1 MSGDV
6 GVAHTVEETAGG
18 RATGIRR
25 WIDRHRLLSFLA
37 IAYAFTWVVQGIV
50 RGLGLEASWTQ
61 SILIGFGGFGPP
73 VAAAVVVWASGGSL
87 RTWVG
92 QMFKWRIGARW
103 WLIALGLPFVVLLT
117 GSAIYV
123 AAGGPIDLSSFEPF
137 WVYLFVLA
145 WGTVWGGGQEDLG
158 WRGFMLPLLQ
168 EKYSAL
174 VSSVFV
180 GVAWAGW
187 HLPLFLNATT
197 THGGWPLSQQ
207 LLWVVSILAGS
218 ILWTWM
224 YNSTGGSVLAVA
236 VFHAGINSMGL
247 YHPADYDVIA
257 PGGVPDPW
265 YSLLA
270 EVTGAIPLVI
280 LATLVVLLYGRTR
293 LSKTDSIPTASEIGL
308 TGDRTE
314 EV

>member
-1 MSGDV
+1 MS
-6 GVAHTVEETAGG
+6 TPSTAASV
-18 RATGIRR
+18 RA
-25 WIDRHRLLSFLA
+25 WINQHRIVSFLL
-37 IAYAFTWVVQGIV
+37 IAYSFTWVVQGALAAS
-50 RGLGLEASWTQ
+50 GMEASWTH

-73 VAAAVVVWASGGSL
+73 VGAAVVIRASGGDL
-87 RTWVG
+87 RKWIG
-92 QMFKWRIGARW
+92 QFFHWRIGARW
-103 WLIALGLPFVVLLT
+103 WLIALGLPLVILTTGVVLF
-117 GSAIYV
+117 V
-123 AAGGPIDLSSFEPF
+123 AFGGPIDLGSFPF
-137 WVYLFVLA
+137 PGIYLFALA

-174 VSSVFV
+174 ASSMLV

-236 VFHAGINSMGL
+236 VFHAGVNAMGIF
-247 YHPADYDVIA
+247 HPADTEAMA
-257 PGGVPDPW
+257 PGGVPDPAL
-265 YSLLA
+265 SLLA
-270 EVTGAIPLVI
+270 EVTGALPLVAI
-280 LATLVVLLYGRTR
+280 AVLLVVVYGSDRLATREVP
-293 LSKTDSIPTASEIGL
+293 DATAVGLDL
-308 TGDRTE
+308 TGATHSGSRVTTVAGDTE
-314 EV
+314 